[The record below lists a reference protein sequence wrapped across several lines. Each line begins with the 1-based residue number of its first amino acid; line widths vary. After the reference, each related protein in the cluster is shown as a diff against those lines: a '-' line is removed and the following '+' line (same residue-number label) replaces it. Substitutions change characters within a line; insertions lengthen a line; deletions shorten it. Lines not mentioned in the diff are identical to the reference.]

1 MAGQLIRMTVNGRE
15 REVLVEPWHSL
26 LHVLREQLSLTGAKL
41 GCEAGECGACT
52 VLLDG
57 RPVVSCVSLG
67 VDADGRSVETIEGIS
82 EGDRLHPL
90 QQRFVE
96 LSAFQCGYCA
106 PGFVMSAK
114 ALLAENPNPTEQQIR
129 EAIAGNLCRCT
140 AYVGIVKAIGEVAA
154 TKRD

>member
-1 MAGQLIRMTVNGRE
+1 MTAQLIRMTVNERE
-15 REVLVEPWHSL
+15 REAHVDPWRSL
-26 LHVLREQLSLTGAKL
+26 LHVLREQLGLTGVKL

-57 RPVVSCVSLG
+57 APVVSCVALG
-67 VDADGRSVETIEGIS
+67 VDADGRTIETVEGIS
-82 EGDRLHPL
+82 EADRLHPL
-90 QQRFVE
+90 QEAFLK

-114 ALLAENPNPTEQQIR
+114 ALLAGNPHPTEPEIR

-140 AYVGIVKAIGEVAA
+140 AYVGIVKAIGDIAA
-154 TKRD
+154 AGRD

>member
-1 MAGQLIRMTVNGRE
+1 MTAQLIRMNVNGRE
-15 REVLVEPWHSL
+15 REVHVDPWQSL
-26 LHVLREQLSLTGAKL
+26 LYVLREQLGLTGVKL

-57 RPVVSCVSLG
+57 RPVVSCVALG

-90 QQRFVE
+90 QERFLG

-114 ALLAENPNPTEQQIR
+114 ALLAENPDPTEQQIR

-154 TKRD
+154 ARRD